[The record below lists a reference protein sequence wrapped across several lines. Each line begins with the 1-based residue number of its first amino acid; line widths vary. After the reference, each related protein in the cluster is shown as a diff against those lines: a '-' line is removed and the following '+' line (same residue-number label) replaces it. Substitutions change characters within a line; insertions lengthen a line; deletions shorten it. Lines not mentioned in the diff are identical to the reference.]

1 MGETP
6 WKVEID
12 FLTLR
17 EVLPVLTQNFLTLI
31 LDTILNEFVD
41 LDFKSEV

>member
-31 LDTILNEFVD
+31 LDTILMS
-41 LDFKSEV
+41 LLT